1 MASSN
6 PFSILDD
13 ASLSPEE
20 KISQLS
26 RQSFDQALQLAQKD
40 TEVDKKN
47 GEAKAAVA
55 ERDAEVAWRELVTA
69 RLVSTSNLLF
79 KTRRYK
85 LKHT

>member
-55 ERDAEVAWRELVTA
+55 ERGL
-69 RLVSTSNLLF
+69 RLHGESW
-79 KTRRYK
+79 
-85 LKHT
+85 